1 MGCLKPDIYYAFLI
15 AMKPSGFG
23 QCSLLLLLLL
33 CLPSKAQ
40 EEVEKRPKII
50 WPYLNNIF
58 NEPGDPA
65 DAKVIIYP
73 SLGYAP
79 ETNWELGFSSLYV
92 YYARKDT
99 NNRLSDISGFVFY
112 TLENQYGIWFD
123 HALYSHKDK
132 WFLLGRSRFQSFPL
146 LYFGIGPDSPEDYLA
161 LVNGNYTLLRER
173 FLRKVTG
180 SFYIGLEFDYQH
192 LSRVKFTQADP
203 SVRVTIPTG
212 GTGSANLGFGVGVVY
227 DNRHNV
233 LNVREGLFS
242 ELAILRY
249 DKTWGSD
256 FDFTSVIN
264 DNRIFKKINKK
275 QVLAAQLFAQFTF
288 GEQIPFNQLALMGG
302 ENLMR
307 GYYLGRYRD
316 RHLIAAQIEYRWLPF
331 SFSKRLGATL
341 FASTGQV
348 FSEINPL
355 AMNEFIPSGGAG
367 LRFLL
372 FPKKDVFTR
381 FDVALTEE
389 GPGFYF
395 FIGESF

>member
-1 MGCLKPDIYYAFLI
+1 MKHGSSRRYA
-15 AMKPSGFG
+15 
-23 QCSLLLLLLL
+23 LLLVLFLSLPLL
-33 CLPSKAQ
+33 AQ
-40 EEVEKRPKII
+40 EEGEKRP
-50 WPYLNNIF
+50 NIVWRYINSVF

-65 DAKVIIYP
+65 DAKLIIYP

-79 ETNWELGFSSLYV
+79 ETNWEFGFSSLFV
-92 YYARKDT
+92 YYARHDT
-99 NNRLSDISGFVFY
+99 SNRLSDISGFVFY

-123 HALYSHKDK
+123 HALYSHQNK
-132 WFLLGRSRFQSFPL
+132 WFLLGRTRFQSFPL

-173 FLRKVTG
+173 VLRKVTG
-180 SFYIGLEFDYQH
+180 SFYAGLEFDYQR
-192 LSRVKFTQADP
+192 LSKVSFIQADP
-203 SVRVTIPTG
+203 NVPVTIPTG

-256 FDFTSVIN
+256 FDFTSVIS
-264 DNRIFKKINKK
+264 DNRIFRKIRKK
-275 QVLAAQLFAQFTF
+275 QVLAAQLFGQFTF
-288 GEQIPFNQLALMGG
+288 GEQVPFNQLALMGG

-316 RHLIAAQIEYRWLPF
+316 RHLIAGQVEYRWLPF

-341 FASTGQV
+341 FLSAGQV
-348 FSEINPL
+348 FSETNSFALP
-355 AMNEFIPSGGAG
+355 EFVPAGGAG
-367 LRFLL
+367 LRFLM
-372 FPKKDVFTR
+372 FPKKDVYTR
-381 FDVALTEE
+381 FDMAFTAE